1 VRRRNEPFK
10 LFMQN
15 KPNFRKTQINV
26 TSVTL
31 NSYKQIRPYILAKAN
46 TIKAN
51 KTQLKANKSQ
61 FQKRPKMSVNKALT
75 TDYENIPPHSRA
87 ENKPNQTQ
95 FYRLTAKVGL
105 ARALSCIF
113 PSASSATTAPKRHRA
128 ISFCVSQISPCKA
141 RNKSA
146 AVPVAAATHHSRSS

>member
-1 VRRRNEPFK
+1 MELKGVIVIS
-10 LFMQN
+10 QN
-15 KPNFRKTQINV
+15 QILTKQTQSN
-26 TSVTL
+26 
-31 NSYKQIRPYILAKAN
+31 PILTQSNPILTQFKAN
-46 TIKAN
+46 
-51 KTQLKANKSQ
+51 QSQ
-61 FQKRPKMSVNKALT
+61 FQKRPKMNVTKALT
-75 TDYENIPPHSRA
+75 TDYENKRPPTPA
-87 ENKPNQTQ
+87 KTNPIQTQ